1 METDNNKKHLYLAYL
16 EYTCVQYLRNGMNKS
31 YPIIFRNAFTNK
43 IPVILSNSKKR
54 VLIWVEGKKRQSVIL
69 YMRIYSTFF
78 YCIHYSNNIQPAKPS
93 VRFPFDSQK

>member
-16 EYTCVQYLRNGMNKS
+16 EYTCVQYLRDGMNKS

-54 VLIWVEGKKRQSVIL
+54 VLIWVEGKKMTISDT
-69 YMRIYSTFF
+69 IYA
-78 YCIHYSNNIQPAKPS
+78 HL
-93 VRFPFDSQK
+93 

>member
-43 IPVILSNSKKR
+43 IPVILSNS
-54 VLIWVEGKKRQSVIL
+54 
-69 YMRIYSTFF
+69 
-78 YCIHYSNNIQPAKPS
+78 
-93 VRFPFDSQK
+93 